1 MFNYVID
8 EVLCALV
15 AGTGYTITGRMKINC
30 MAFADDLITMSFTIM
45 GQQRLLDK
53 VSRELHLGGLALN
66 PAKCATLN
74 IVIDGEAKRW
84 LVDARSRL
92 VLDGE
97 PLTQL
102 SIVDTYKYMGSQT
115 GAQGSLYGNTISFS
129 YRQCYEAYQRPH

>member
-1 MFNYVID
+1 MFNCVID
-8 EVLCALV
+8 EVLCAFV
-15 AGTGYTITGRMKINC
+15 TGTGYTITGRMKINC
-30 MAFADDLITMSFTIM
+30 MAFADDLITISSTIM

-53 VSRELHLGGLALN
+53 VSGELNLGGLALN

-74 IVIDGEAKRW
+74 IAIDGEAKRW

-102 SIVDTYKYMGSQT
+102 SILDTYKYMGLQT
-115 GAQGSLYGNTISFS
+115 VAQGSLYRNTIGFS
-129 YRQCYEAYQRPH
+129 YRQCFEA